1 MPQRSAGSADDWFRS
16 DAWDAQ
22 ARELFETKLARA
34 RSGRVQYLRIKG
46 LMLTLAGDRDRI
58 QDGRQL
64 LQRVI
69 DEHPEDGQEVSSAHY
84 ALGDSFAREGRH
96 TEAEEHLRAC
106 LALEPSVHVLHDTEL
121 RLAEVLIDRDAPS
134 LDEAWEL
141 LNIAG
146 NPRGVL
152 FNNIAW
158 RVEIARARL
167 RTRQGDRTA
176 AAIHARK
183 ALALLDHNEPQFSRH
198 PDVGLIIPDR
208 RAVRELK
215 RLTRR

>member
-1 MPQRSAGSADDWFRS
+1 MAERTSGSPDDWFRS

-34 RSGRVQYLRIKG
+34 RSGRAQYLRIKG
-46 LMLTLAGDRDRI
+46 LALTHTDDPERI
-58 QDGRQL
+58 QAGRQL

-69 DEHPEDGQEVSSAHY
+69 DEHPEDRLEVSSAHY
-84 ALGDSFAREGRH
+84 DLGDSLARHGCYA
-96 TEAEEHLRAC
+96 EAEEHLRAC
-106 LALEPSVHVLHDTEL
+106 LSLEATVNARHDTEL
-121 RLAEVLIDRDAPS
+121 RLAEVLIDGHTRS

-141 LNIAG
+141 LNVAG

-152 FNNIAW
+152 FHAIAW

-167 RTRQGDRTA
+167 RARQDDRPA
-176 AAIHARK
+176 AAMHARN

-198 PDVGLIIPDR
+198 PNVGLILPDDR
-208 RAVRELK
+208 TISELK
-215 RLTRR
+215 RLARG